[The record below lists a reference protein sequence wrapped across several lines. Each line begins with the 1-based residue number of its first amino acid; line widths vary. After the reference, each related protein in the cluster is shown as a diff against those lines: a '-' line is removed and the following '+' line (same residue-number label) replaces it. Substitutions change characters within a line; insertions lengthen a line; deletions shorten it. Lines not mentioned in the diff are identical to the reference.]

1 MEDFMG
7 ETDKSF
13 SMPIIEEEVKVDKKV
28 VEKGK
33 VKIHKTVKEETESLN
48 LPAMNEE
55 VHIERIPIKKIV
67 EKAPEAV
74 RYEGETMI
82 IPVLKEIAV
91 IERKIL
97 LVEEIKVTK
106 IAIHSEKKEE
116 VTLRK
121 EEINIERTDNNF

>member
-1 MEDFMG
+1 MKD
-7 ETDKSF
+7 ETPETNKSF
-13 SMPIIEEEVKVDKKV
+13 SIPIIEEEAKVEKKV

-48 LPAMNEE
+48 LPAINEE
-55 VHIERIPIKKIV
+55 VHIERIPLNKIV

-74 RYEGETMI
+74 RYEGDTMI

-91 IERKIL
+91 IEKKIL
-97 LVEEIKVTK
+97 LVEEIRVTK
-106 IAIHSEKKEE
+106 TAIHSEQKEE

-121 EEINIERTDNNF
+121 EEINIERIRK